1 MDGSGA
7 GMPASIEY
15 VVVLLMVGVGKIS
28 LKNAFL
34 AVGKDANHGIEPV
47 AFAVKRKVIITLQ
60 GSALGP

>member
-1 MDGSGA
+1 MGGSGA

-34 AVGKDANHGIEPV
+34 AGCRPKSFEFSTGQLP
-47 AFAVKRKVIITLQ
+47 FSLF
-60 GSALGP
+60 